1 MQDVLRDARQTL
13 QAARHIEIGHQGLG
27 PEGTQRGALLRT
39 AYNGPNPE
47 AERQPWNDAAHYV
60 ATAYNQHPIHFSTFH
75 LSIISRPPTMS
86 FQVTLQPSG
95 LHFDAATDETVL
107 ASALAAGLLLPYS
120 CRDGACGVCKSRI
133 VSGEVDL
140 GRISESTLT
149 AADREAGMALLC
161 CATPR
166 SDLVVEVRQVS
177 RAGDIPVK
185 KLPCRVQKL
194 TRAAPDVIVLEIK
207 LPASEK
213 FQFIAGQYID
223 FLLADG
229 KRRSFS
235 IANAPSGADFLELHI
250 RLVPGGHFTPHV
262 FEKLKER
269 DILRFEGP
277 LGGFRLHEDSTKPIA
292 LLAGGTGFA
301 PIKSIVEQAI
311 ATGQTR
317 PMTLYW
323 GSRDLAGLYQL
334 ELAQGW
340 EARLPGFRFIPVL
353 SDPGAA
359 EGWSGRTGLAHHALM
374 ADLPDLSGHEVY
386 ACGSPAMIDAARADL
401 TARCGL
407 PPEAFFADAFSFSN
421 DAGAA

>member
-1 MQDVLRDARQTL
+1 
-13 QAARHIEIGHQGLG
+13 
-27 PEGTQRGALLRT
+27 
-39 AYNGPNPE
+39 
-47 AERQPWNDAAHYV
+47 
-60 ATAYNQHPIHFSTFH
+60 
-75 LSIISRPPTMS
+75 MS

-95 LHFDAATDETVL
+95 LHFEAAPDETVL

-149 AADREAGMALLC
+149 TADREAGLALLC

-166 SDLVVEVRQVS
+166 SDLVVEVRQVT

-235 IANAPSGADFLELHI
+235 IASAPSGADFLELHI
-250 RLVPGGHFTPHV
+250 RLVPGGQFTTHV

-277 LGGFRLHEDSTKPIA
+277 LGGFRLHEESTRPIV

-301 PIKSIVEQAI
+301 PIKSIVEHAI
-311 ATGQTR
+311 ASGQSRPPR

-334 ELAQGW
+334 ELARSW
-340 EARLPGFRFIPVL
+340 EALLPGFRCIPVL
-353 SDPGAA
+353 SDATPADA
-359 EGWSGRTGLAHHALM
+359 WSGRSGLAHHALM

-407 PPEAFFADAFSFSN
+407 PQEAFFADAFSFSN